1 MNWEAI
7 GLLCEFLRH
16 MKKCTRSHDIELI
29 AMALELKLGEKMIG
43 SLKLQMLF
51 PVPFLLTLVSSVCIT
66 CILTYTRIYV
76 NFEIAFNMI
85 NCGKPGIFHRAFVL
99 CRIPPT

>member
-29 AMALELKLGEKMIG
+29 AMASELNLEEKMIE
-43 SLKLQMLF
+43 SLKL
-51 PVPFLLTLVSSVCIT
+51 
-66 CILTYTRIYV
+66 
-76 NFEIAFNMI
+76 
-85 NCGKPGIFHRAFVL
+85 
-99 CRIPPT
+99 